1 MPVRVSLRHLNDFAE
16 WRLAARGLLLEAI
29 PPEDVTWLDPAEPE
43 DLLDRR
49 ETFVPPLVERPAG
62 RVPRRFLRQGQ
73 AAICHNDPARFAL
86 LYALLWRLQ
95 KDRDVMFNLADTD
108 VGKLNRRVDA
118 VVAEYKRMKDDLRFR
133 LHVAADGHKGL
144 AAWFSPKH
152 YVLERVAPH
161 FTRSHS
167 KEDWMIE
174 TPYRTA
180 FWDRRE
186 LKYAESRKRG
196 SWRA

>member
-1 MPVRVSLRHLNDFAE
+1 MPARVRLRSLNDFAE
-16 WRLAARGLLLEAI
+16 WRLAARGLLLGGV

-49 ETFVPPLVERPAG
+49 ETFAPPPADRPAG
-62 RVPRRFLRQGQ
+62 RVPRRFLRLAQ
-73 AAICHNDPARFAL
+73 AAICHNDPVRFAL
-86 LYALLWRLQ
+86 LYQLLWRVQ
-95 KDRDVMFNLADTD
+95 KDRRVLFNLDDTD
-108 VGKLNRRVDA
+108 IGKLNRRVES
-118 VVAEYKRMKDDLRFR
+118 VVAEYKRMKDELRFR
-133 LHVAADGHKGL
+133 RHVAADGHKGL

-161 FTRSHS
+161 FTRTHAT
-167 KEDWMIE
+167 EDWMIE
-174 TPYRTA
+174 TPYRVA

-186 LKYAESRKRG
+186 LKFTEPRQR